1 MAERRFY
8 GWWLVAALWAI
19 VLCNLVIAAYGSP
32 AMNSAMAAQ
41 LHWNRSL
48 TGLPYNLYTVMSGV
62 PALLVATLVRSI
74 GGRRTVM
81 LGSLLI
87 VLGAVSM
94 ATWVHD
100 APGAC
105 LAFGVLVG
113 LGVAWGG
120 PFGVQPNV
128 VNWFVRRRAL
138 ALAIVYSAGGVG
150 GLFAAR
156 LLNRLIAAHDGNWR
170 LGWWV
175 YAGLALIALVIAS
188 LTIRP
193 QPSDLGQVPD
203 GIAEGSPGVPT
214 PGLAA
219 AAAERPA
226 FITREVWSFREVLH
240 SGRFWVVILA
250 LCGGSAGYTLFL
262 SQGIP
267 HLKDL
272 GYTAQQA
279 ANAVSL
285 TTGSTL
291 LGKVALGSV
300 GDRIDPRFVYAA
312 TLGVLGLG
320 LVIVLNAHGTMVL
333 NVFPILVGL
342 GFGGG
347 LVCMMSVLSNYYGP
361 KVFPAAAGMSGA
373 ANTLLSFALSQSGGQ
388 IYDLVGS
395 YAPAFYGLAAWCV
408 VGALALCLIRPPVR
422 SGGVAA
428 VALTAS

>member
-1 MAERRFY
+1 
-8 GWWLVAALWAI
+8 
-19 VLCNLVIAAYGSP
+19 
-32 AMNSAMAAQ
+32 
-41 LHWNRSL
+41 
-48 TGLPYNLYTVMSGV
+48 
-62 PALLVATLVRSI
+62 
-74 GGRRTVM
+74 M

-175 YAGLALIALVIAS
+175 YAGLALLALVIAS
-188 LTIRP
+188 LTIRSH
-193 QPSDLGQVPD
+193 PSDLGQAPD
-203 GIAEGSPGVPT
+203 GIPEGAPGSPT
-214 PGLAA
+214 PGVAT
-219 AAAERPA
+219 AAAERPP

-312 TLGVLGLG
+312 TLAVLGLG
-320 LVIVLNAHGTMVL
+320 LVIVLNAHGTTVL

-347 LVCMMSVLSNYYGP
+347 LVCMMAVLSNYYGP

-388 IYDLVGS
+388 VYDLVGS
-395 YAPAFYGLAAWCV
+395 YAPAFYALAAWCV
-408 VGALALCLIRPPVR
+408 IGALALCLIRPPVR

-428 VALTAS
+428 VAVTA